1 MRNRL
6 TLEEFINKA
15 EIKHSKKYNYDFVD
29 YIRGSIKVKIKC
41 SIHGLF
47 EQTPQSHL
55 SGKGCPE
62 CGNNHRVTTKEFIDR
77 ANIIHNYKYDYS
89 QSVYFNK
96 QTSLKIICPYHG
108 IFDKTP
114 MSHIFKKAGCPKC
127 KGRVTNLYEFVEKS
141 KIIHGDKYDYSL
153 SVYNGNK
160 SIIDI
165 VCKDHGSFRQ
175 IVNYHLSGCGCP
187 QCGGTI
193 QLTLN
198 EFVGRSKKIHGDR
211 YLYDKVV
218 YLNNQTKVEI
228 FCKRHNLYFLQSPD
242 SHFRGSGCPS
252 CNESK
257 GEKLIAKYLDNKKIK
272 YHREYKFDD
281 CKNINLLK
289 FDFYL
294 PEHNL
299 CIEYDGRQHFE
310 SMDIFG
316 GAIEFEKRKINDKI
330 KNNFCMN
337 SKIELFRIPFFQRNI
352 ESLLQEYFTKS

>member
-15 EIKHSKKYNYDFVD
+15 LIKHGKKYNYDFVD
-29 YIRGSIKVKIKC
+29 YIRSSIKVKIKC
-41 SIHGLF
+41 STHGLF

-62 CGNNHRVTTKEFIDR
+62 CGNNHRVTTNEFIDR

-89 QSVYFNK
+89 QSVYVNK
-96 QTSLKIICPYHG
+96 QTSLKIICPHHG

-114 MSHIFKKAGCPKC
+114 MSHLFKKAGCPKC
-127 KGRVTNLYEFVEKS
+127 KGRVTNLYEFVKKS

-160 SIIDI
+160 STIDI

-187 QCGGTI
+187 DCGGTVK
-193 QLTLN
+193 LTTRD
-198 EFVGRSKKIHGDR
+198 FIKKSKLIHGDK
-211 YLYDKVV
+211 YGYNEVE
-218 YLNNQTKVEI
+218 YINNNTKVKI
-228 FCKRHNLYFLQSPD
+228 FCKKHSQYFLQIPY
-242 SHFRGSGCPS
+242 SHFHGSGCPS

-257 GEKLIAKYLDNKKIK
+257 GEKEISVYLDNKSIN
-272 YHREYKFDD
+272 YHREFKFDD
-281 CKNINLLK
+281 CKNINSLK

-294 PEHNL
+294 PDHNL
-299 CIEYDGRQHFE
+299 CIEYDGKQHFE

-316 GAIEFEKRKINDKI
+316 GDIEFEKRKINDRIKDDYCSKNKI
-330 KNNFCMN
+330 RL
-337 SKIELFRIPFFQRNI
+337 IRISYSDNI
-352 ESLLQEYFTKS
+352 FGKLQSIFI

>member
-15 EIKHSKKYNYDFVD
+15 EIKHGKKYNYDFTD
-29 YIRGSIKVKIKC
+29 YERGSVKVKIKC

-47 EQTPQSHL
+47 EQTAQSHL
-55 SGKGCPE
+55 SGRGCPD
-62 CGNNHRVTTKEFIDR
+62 CGNNHRVTTNEFIDR

-89 QSVYFNK
+89 QSVYVNK

-127 KGRVTNLYEFVEKS
+127 KGRATNLHEFIEKS

-160 SIIDI
+160 SPIDI
-165 VCKDHGSFRQ
+165 VCKEHGLFSQ

-187 QCGGTI
+187 ICGGTVK
-193 QLTLN
+193 LTT
-198 EFVGRSKKIHGDR
+198 EDFIMKSRFIHGYR
-211 YLYDKVV
+211 YGYNEVE
-218 YLNNQTKVEI
+218 YINNQTKVKI
-228 FCKRHNLYFLQSPD
+228 FCEKHSHYFHQIPY
-242 SHFRGSGCPS
+242 SHFGGCGCPF

-257 GEKLIAKYLDNKKIK
+257 GEKEISTYLDSKFIR
-272 YHREYKFDD
+272 YHREFKFDD
-281 CKNINLLK
+281 CKNINPLR

-294 PEHNL
+294 PDHNL
-299 CIEYDGRQHFE
+299 CIEYDGKQHFE

-316 GAIEFEKRKINDKI
+316 GDIEFEKRKSNDRVKDDYCSRNKINLVRISYSDKI
-330 KNNFCMN
+330 LERLYNLP
-337 SKIELFRIPFFQRNI
+337 I
-352 ESLLQEYFTKS
+352 